1 MKISNISFE
10 NFRSFRKSEV
20 NITDINVFLG
30 KNDQGKS
37 SILEALDVFFYDGK
51 GSIKATKDD
60 LNKDAVREGI
70 NEFAIGVQFE
80 GFPDPIIIDETNET
94 SLKEEYLLNKDGKL
108 EIWKRFRNG
117 NLSSTQIKC
126 YHPCNDEFL
135 GGLITKK
142 IGELRDFID
151 KHGLVVSDRRKAA
164 EMRKAIRDYFSKR
177 DGRLIFEEVYIPIDG
192 TDLKKIWDKLKMHM
206 PVFNLFAVDR
216 ENLDKDSELQDPL
229 KSRIKEIFYREDVL
243 NRLNEVSEEIDNEIR
258 AFAENTIE
266 MFRSLTKN
274 ETEITPSI
282 PSTEDLKW
290 DCVYKNI
297 GFNTEDDIPMNKRGS
312 GFRRLVLLSSLIART
327 KEEVNNEVDVI
338 YAIEEP
344 ESSLHPKWQ
353 KRLVKALIEL
363 AEREK
368 YQVFLTTHSP
378 NMMRIFEIECIKYV
392 ERDSEGSKVYD
403 FNEDIGTKII
413 KTMGLL
419 PDIGKVVVCVEGPTD
434 KDFLLN
440 INQNIEELKSI
451 IDLKKEMEAGT
462 LTIMPMNGSRL
473 KDWIASRVLENTNAL
488 EFHLYD
494 SDKGSD
500 NENQYLEAIEKVNQ
514 RGDGSY
520 GTLTELR
527 EIENYVPKDV
537 IEECFGIELDTSDD
551 WTGEDIPELLISN
564 GVNMEKKDIK
574 NKICGQCCKEIRKD
588 HLTRMGTWNE
598 IEGWFLN
605 IKNMMERCRR

>member
-10 NFRSFRKSEV
+10 NFRSFRNSEV

-37 SILEALDVFFYDGK
+37 SILEGLDVFFYDGK

-135 GGLITKK
+135 GGLITKR

-151 KHGLVVSDRRKAA
+151 EHGLVVSDRRKAA

-229 KSRIKEIFYREDVL
+229 RSRIKEIFYREDVL

-312 GFRRLVLLSSLIART
+312 GFRRLVLLSSLIARI

-403 FNEDIGTKII
+403 FNEEIGTKII
-413 KTMGLL
+413 KSMGLL
-419 PDIGKVVVCVEGPTD
+419 PDIGKVVVCVEGIND
-434 KDFLLN
+434 KTFLLN

-462 LTIMPMNGSRL
+462 LTIIPMNGNL
-473 KDWIASRVLENTNAL
+473 LENWIASHFLENTNAL

-500 NENQYLEAIEKVNQ
+500 NENRYLESIKKVNQ

-520 GTLTELR
+520 GTLTKLR
-527 EIENYVPKDV
+527 EIENYVPKDI
-537 IEECFGIELDTSDD
+537 IEEYFGIEINLEVD
-551 WTGEDIPELLISN
+551 WAVADIPKLISN
-564 GVNMEKKDIK
+564 LSNNNEKKIK
-574 NKICGQCCKEIRKD
+574 KNICRECSKKIRKD
-588 HLTRMGTWNE
+588 HLTKMGTWDE
-598 IEGWFLN
+598 IEGWFLE
-605 IKNMMERCRR
+605 IRGMMERCRR